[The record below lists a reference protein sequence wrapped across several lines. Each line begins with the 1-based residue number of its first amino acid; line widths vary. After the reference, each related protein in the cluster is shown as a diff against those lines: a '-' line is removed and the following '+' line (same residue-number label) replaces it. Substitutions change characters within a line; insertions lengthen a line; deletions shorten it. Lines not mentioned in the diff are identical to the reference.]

1 MNAVNTKTQD
11 PSMEEIL
18 ASIRRIIADD
28 QEPDQGGP
36 AVIAKSLAHEPTR
49 LDPPAQ
55 GDAASSPE
63 DDVLDLADLP
73 KAAAKL
79 PADLD
84 IDVPEISFGEAI
96 PAPPASDPGAAMLVN
111 GSPQTRPERR
121 GNVPAESTP
130 SGVETVAQQISGLES
145 LISNQA
151 TASVGQAFN
160 ILSNTVLS
168 RNART
173 LEDLVTEM
181 LKPMLKV
188 WLDDNLPP
196 MVERLVRTEIER
208 VARGG
213 R

>member
-1 MNAVNTKTQD
+1 MNAVNPKPQD
-11 PSMEEIL
+11 PSMEDIL

-28 QEPDQGGP
+28 QEPDQGDP
-36 AVIAKSLAHEPTR
+36 AKGVAHEPAR
-49 LDPPAQ
+49 IDPTVSE
-55 GDAASSPE
+55 GAASLVD
-63 DDVLDLADLP
+63 DDVLDLADLS
-73 KAAAKL
+73 KASATL
-79 PADLD
+79 PADLE
-84 IDVPEISFGEAI
+84 IDVPELSFSEAVSFGSSI
-96 PAPPASDPGAAMLVN
+96 GDLGAPVVPDGTAP
-111 GSPQTRPERR
+111 TRVERR
-121 GNVPAESTP
+121 GNTP
-130 SGVETVAQQISGLES
+130 VERTPTAVETVAQDISGLES

-151 TASVGQAFN
+151 TASIGQAFN